1 MPPTDT
7 LPVLVGID
15 AEPDVDAVLEL
26 AAAEAVRRS
35 CAVHLVHAVPAP
47 TPTGEPRGAVTRGGP
62 GPLAGSEAEVSP
74 ARSHRI
80 A

>member
-15 AEPDVDAVLEL
+15 AEADVDAVLEL

-35 CAVHLVHAVPAP
+35 CAVHLVHAVPPPKPAA
-47 TPTGEPRGAVTRGGP
+47 EPRAAVTKACEGP
-62 GPLAGSEAEVSP
+62 
-74 ARSHRI
+74 
-80 A
+80 